1 MMQKKEK
8 TLTFLINNEGSLI
21 FPEVDEEFVDVMES
35 LSPDNAEIKLF
46 KDILQRHH
54 FGPHVLCG

>member
-1 MMQKKEK
+1 MKQKNKK
-8 TLTFLINNEGSLI
+8 TLTFLINAEGSLI
-21 FPEVDEEFVDVMES
+21 FPEVDEDFISVMES
-35 LSPDNAEIKLF
+35 FSSDNTEIKLS